1 MKFSK
6 GDVVI
11 VKSGGPALTVVDV
24 DDDEVK
30 CLYFAEELGEF
41 KKTTLPAFVLESY
54 EEDEEDEDEEEEE
67 DEEDEDDEEE
77 DEPMEGESEE
87 DEEDEE
93 QPAS

>member
-54 EEDEEDEDEEEEE
+54 EEDEEKDEE
-67 DEEDEDDEEE
+67 DEEE
-77 DEPMEGESEE
+77 DEPMESES
-87 DEEDEE
+87 EEDEE

>member
-54 EEDEEDEDEEEEE
+54 EEDEEEDEEDEEDEEEEE
-67 DEEDEDDEEE
+67 EE
-77 DEPMEGESEE
+77 DEPLQGES
-87 DEEDEE
+87 EEDEE

>member
-54 EEDEEDEDEEEEE
+54 EEEEEEE
-67 DEEDEDDEEE
+67 DE
-77 DEPMEGESEE
+77 PLHGES
-87 DEEDEE
+87 EEDEE

>member
-1 MKFSK
+1 MRFSK

-54 EEDEEDEDEEEEE
+54 EEDEDDEE
-67 DEEDEDDEEE
+67 DEEDEEDEDEEE
-77 DEPMEGESEE
+77 DEPMESES
-87 DEEDEE
+87 EEDEE

>member
-54 EEDEEDEDEEEEE
+54 EEEEEEEEE
-67 DEEDEDDEEE
+67 DEEDEEEEEEE
-77 DEPMEGESEE
+77 DEPLHGESEE
-87 DEEDEE
+87 DAE

>member
-54 EEDEEDEDEEEEE
+54 EEEEEEEEE
-67 DEEDEDDEEE
+67 DEEDEEEEEEE
-77 DEPMEGESEE
+77 DEPLHGES
-87 DEEDEE
+87 EEDEE